1 MTDNT
6 NLENAA
12 KAAGIQNIEQIM
24 ASLSPNDRKKVED
37 IVNDPQKLNDLLKN
51 PLVQSFLNRYRK

>member
-12 KAAGIQNIEQIM
+12 KSAGIKNIEQIM

-37 IVNDPQKLNDLLKN
+37 IVNDPQKLNELLKN
-51 PLVQSFLNRYRK
+51 PLVQSYLNRYRK

>member
-37 IVNDPQKLNDLLKN
+37 IVNDPQKLNELLKN
-51 PLVQSFLNRYRK
+51 PLVQSYLNRYRK

>member
-12 KAAGIQNIEQIM
+12 KAAGIHNIEQIM

-37 IVNDPQKLNDLLKN
+37 IVNDPQKLNELLKN
-51 PLVQSFLNRYRK
+51 PLVQSYLNRFRK

>member
-12 KAAGIQNIEQIM
+12 KAAGIQNINQIM

-37 IVNDPQKLNDLLKN
+37 IVNDPQKLNELLKN
-51 PLVQSFLNRYRK
+51 PLVQSYLNRYRK